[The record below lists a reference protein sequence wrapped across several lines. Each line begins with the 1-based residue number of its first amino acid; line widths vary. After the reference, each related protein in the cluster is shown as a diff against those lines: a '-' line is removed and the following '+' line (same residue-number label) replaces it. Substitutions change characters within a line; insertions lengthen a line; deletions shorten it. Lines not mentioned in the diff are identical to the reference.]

1 MPVHYCIP
9 LPSCVPASS
18 IWPFP
23 SDTFV
28 VQRHPF
34 AQLFVES
41 KLLASAC
48 GRPDFASFPCICA
61 VGQDE
66 LAAFLP
72 RKCTASAFC
81 AGRFEDSAT
90 KSRIQGCGSLYM
102 LKPSSEV
109 HGMFGSQHRHLPAR
123 HGPQNQGR
131 LSVPR
136 LRMRCCGNLLRLL
149 PTLQKHA
156 TAIFMPTVQ
165 SSCHYGRSPRRT
177 RGSSCCKRTRC
188 FLVRT
193 EAAQHDRCTAA
204 EVLGTGDA
212 GRTPGRP
219 PCAQTSL
226 GCV

>member
-1 MPVHYCIP
+1 MSRIP
-9 LPSCVPASS
+9 WHRCRLQHQRLARDHRPFGSLHFFGQRTRRRLCMCGCGRKASVSWRDSLPRLCRIWNHGLKLHGIFGAESLVPFASS

-81 AGRFEDSAT
+81 AGQR
-90 KSRIQGCGSLYM
+90 SL
-102 LKPSSEV
+102 E
-109 HGMFGSQHRHLPAR
+109 F
-123 HGPQNQGR
+123 
-131 LSVPR
+131 
-136 LRMRCCGNLLRLL
+136 
-149 PTLQKHA
+149 
-156 TAIFMPTVQ
+156 
-165 SSCHYGRSPRRT
+165 
-177 RGSSCCKRTRC
+177 RG
-188 FLVRT
+188 
-193 EAAQHDRCTAA
+193 AAAF
-204 EVLGTGDA
+204 
-212 GRTPGRP
+212 
-219 PCAQTSL
+219 PC
-226 GCV
+226 